1 MKLSNECRRA
11 HEHWDVNIV
20 KSPESETEKNHP
32 ALSNTNST
40 LQIKVFHSQTDK
52 YKADF
57 PDNAENLMDTG
68 SRSSPANFEEPVG
81 RGQEQNMTEKNEHS
95 RMHSP
100 SPARASLI
108 EMKMANSPMR
118 NHQSSEH
125 SETRQGLFLFVC
137 LSMLHV
143 CLRRDFGFLIV
154 LRLKDYEDFD
164 IRLNIFSL

>member
-11 HEHWDVNIV
+11 HEHGDVKST

-32 ALSNTNST
+32 VLSNTNST

-57 PDNAENLMDTG
+57 PDNAENLMDAG
-68 SRSSPANFEEPVG
+68 SRPSPANCEEPVG

-95 RMHSP
+95 RMRSP
-100 SPARASLI
+100 FPARASFI
-108 EMKMANSPMR
+108 EMKMANFPMS

-125 SETRQGLFLFVC
+125 SETR
-137 LSMLHV
+137 
-143 CLRRDFGFLIV
+143 
-154 LRLKDYEDFD
+154 
-164 IRLNIFSL
+164 